1 MKIGIFQKK
10 DLTIEKCEELNKVLE
25 HIGPDVTIIFDTP
38 IRKAAI
44 SIEEFDNCIIGLADF
59 VELNPEELEVIEVS
73 GTLHLSDGTTRTN
86 TKYKPFLKDKKFE
99 FAKYKTKE
107 EAEAACQR
115 IKDAILFFRGEEP
128 KEGKKN
134 VN

>member
-1 MKIGIFQKK
+1 MKIGIFHKK
-10 DLTIEKCEELNKVLE
+10 DMTIENCEELNKVLE
-25 HIGPDVTIIFDTP
+25 HIGPEVTIIFDTP

-44 SIEEFDNCIIGLADF
+44 SMEEFDNCIIGLADF

-73 GTLHLSDGTTRTN
+73 GTLHLSDGTTITN
-86 TKYKPFLKDKKFE
+86 TKYRPFLKDKKFE
-99 FAKYKTKE
+99 FTKYKTKE

-128 KEGKKN
+128 KEEEKL
-134 VN
+134 

>member
-1 MKIGIFQKK
+1 MKIGIFHKK
-10 DLTIEKCEELNKVLE
+10 DMAIEDCEELNKVLE
-25 HIGPDVTIIFDTP
+25 HIGPDVTIIFNTP
-38 IRKAAI
+38 IRNAAI
-44 SIEEFDNCIIGLADF
+44 FMEEFDNCIIGLANF

-86 TKYKPFLKDKKFE
+86 TKYKPFLKDKKFN

-115 IKDAILFFRGEEP
+115 IREAILFFRGEEP
-128 KEGKKN
+128 KEEEKL
-134 VN
+134 